1 MCYIFLGYKQSV
13 VSGTCMDMVGMD
25 TKLYPHIDMGTF
37 AGKLFLIGIGMGRR
51 YLSGI
56 NLLSSLLVLVQVNYR

>member
-13 VSGTCMDMVGMD
+13 VSDIRMDMGMD

-56 NLLSSLLVLVQVNYR
+56 NLLSSLLVMVQVNYW